1 MPPQHEQKSLEQLT
15 FEVQGPNKKGRG
27 GCVGVVASSSRIRL
41 VLRIFNHCPIIQRQN
56 EVVKLI
62 LSSFFKSSF
71 LAKI

>member
-41 VLRIFNHCPIIQRQN
+41 VLRIFNQCKEMKNGRN
-56 EVVKLI
+56 
-62 LSSFFKSSF
+62 
-71 LAKI
+71 